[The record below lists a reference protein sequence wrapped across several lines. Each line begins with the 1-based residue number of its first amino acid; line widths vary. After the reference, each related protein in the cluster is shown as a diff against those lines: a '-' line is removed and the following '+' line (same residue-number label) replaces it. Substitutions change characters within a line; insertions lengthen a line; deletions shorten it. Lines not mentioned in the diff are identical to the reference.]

1 MSKEGR
7 LREQI
12 DKGKQVDA
20 IIKNPMFTEVF
31 ANLEEQFLSA
41 WKMSSMKDS
50 EERERI
56 YYLYQSLQAL
66 KDAMTGISGNGRLAK
81 SQLNELIGRQST
93 LN

>member
-31 ANLEEQFLSA
+31 A

-66 KDAMTGISGNGRLAK
+66 KDAMTGISGNGRLAE
-81 SQLNELIGRQST
+81 SQLNELIGRKTT

>member
-31 ANLEEQFLSA
+31 ANLEE
-41 WKMSSMKDS
+41 
-50 EERERI
+50 
-56 YYLYQSLQAL
+56 
-66 KDAMTGISGNGRLAK
+66 
-81 SQLNELIGRQST
+81 
-93 LN
+93 